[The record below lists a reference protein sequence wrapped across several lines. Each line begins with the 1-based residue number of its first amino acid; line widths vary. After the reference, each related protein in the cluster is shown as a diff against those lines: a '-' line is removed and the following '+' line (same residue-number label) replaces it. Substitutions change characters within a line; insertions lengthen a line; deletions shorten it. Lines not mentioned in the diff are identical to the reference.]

1 MCWNASVSLNTF
13 LLSAFAIGLAVLNK
27 IIVPIKAF
35 YYLLFVSMQLVEYFT
50 WKHMNDQNRNQLLSK
65 IGYVIILSLPIA
77 NILAFSLKKLS
88 FVLPMLLFYIVF
100 VLIVLF
106 SYKTDYSMTRA
117 SNGHLAWNWLKF
129 PQWVVMIYF
138 LFWLSPYLFRQNW
151 LLVAIHSSL
160 FILVYYTYL
169 QTDTWGSMWCWISNF
184 FSLYLLVAVFKKDFC
199 SS

>member
-13 LLSAFAIGLAVLNK
+13 LLSLFAIGLAVLNK

-50 WKHMNDQNRNQLLSK
+50 WKYRKDRHMNRFLSQ
-65 IGYVIILSLPIA
+65 IGYAIILLLPVVG
-77 NILAFSLKKLS
+77 ILAFSSKTTS
-88 FVLPMLLFYIVF
+88 FTLRMLLLFYLVF
-100 VLIVLF
+100 VFMTMF
-106 SYKTDYSMTRA
+106 SYKTDYSMTRS

-129 PQWVVMIYF
+129 PPWVVMIYF
-138 LFWLSPYLFRQNW
+138 LFWLSPYLFQQNW

-169 QTDTWGSMWCWISNF
+169 QTNTWGSMWCWISNF
-184 FSLYLLVAVFKKDFC
+184 FSLYLLVAVFQKDLC
-199 SS
+199 